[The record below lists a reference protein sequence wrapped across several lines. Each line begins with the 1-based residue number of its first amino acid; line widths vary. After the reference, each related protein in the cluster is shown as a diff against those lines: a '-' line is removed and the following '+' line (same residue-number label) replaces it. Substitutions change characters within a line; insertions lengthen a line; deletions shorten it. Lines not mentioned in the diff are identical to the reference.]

1 MTSKWMKWEDH
12 VCSSY
17 LQVTEEC
24 LPWDLVT
31 RNLSSLEEAAAV
43 VLSIISHLILLGLT
57 VWLQQNL
64 VWVIIVRAL
73 GASACCVEC
82 EESPCKPPA
91 ACARLRR
98 RSIGKTVSLSL
109 TPVFPAAQNQMLS
122 LLLVRWTLARE
133 RNKDT
138 CV

>member
-1 MTSKWMKWEDH
+1 MKWEDR

-24 LPWDLVT
+24 LPWDSVT

-64 VWVIIVRAL
+64 V
-73 GASACCVEC
+73 
-82 EESPCKPPA
+82 
-91 ACARLRR
+91 
-98 RSIGKTVSLSL
+98 
-109 TPVFPAAQNQMLS
+109 
-122 LLLVRWTLARE
+122 
-133 RNKDT
+133 
-138 CV
+138 